1 MDSNKQTEAV
11 FKSSRTD
18 VDPVSGNEVPPG
30 ATAEEVRDDIPAMLS
45 ENEYV
50 VPADVVRYFGVR
62 FFEDLRNKAKEDMVE
77 LEEGGRIGGEP
88 IEDGG
93 DDLPFDISE
102 LSVIDEPDEEAEVGF
117 YGGGSVI
124 DPDVAKMK
132 TPDFL
137 GGIGSLFGSGD
148 EYKTFKNAAG
158 LIMNVRFVNGK
169 PMSYIPPGYVEQ
181 GTATEEAAAAVTT
194 EAPAPTV
201 RSTNTELGDGPGNE
215 GNTPVGRSAAKA
227 NTTEQAPSVSSNNS
241 SVVGKSMYDGK
252 TAAELSDI
260 AGRLS
265 KADKISDAVSF
276 ASPVVGLAGAVA
288 NKAQNQAVA
297 RAAQTGYNTA
307 TNPQEKAKFA
317 EVFNQVTTGGKAK
330 GSGILG
336 GGGLMGGGGTL
347 GDSNNDGSIGFGDT
361 ALGDAL
367 GFDGKIGIQGDS
379 IADSFQGSR
388 RTGGTGK
395 KSSDLSSTTKSNKTS
410 STTTSGKTGG
420 TSNSGSTGK
429 GFFGGYTSI
438 ADTVD
443 GGGPGASGDKIVCT
457 AMNQSYGFG
466 SYRQAIWLKYSK
478 DHMTKEHE
486 VGYHKIFMPLVHK
499 AYNSGE
505 NNNMLLRRVLE
516 NIARHRTADIRA
528 ETQGKKRD
536 LIGRMYRA
544 ILEPT
549 CYLVGLLSK
558 DKSNGT

>member
-62 FFEDLRNKAKEDMVE
+62 FFEDLRNKAKDGMVE

-88 IEDGG
+88 IEDEG
-93 DDLPFDISE
+93 DELPFDVSE
-102 LSVIDEPDEEAEVGF
+102 LEVVDEPDEEAEVGF
-117 YGGGSVI
+117 AAGGVVI
-124 DPDVAKMK
+124 DPTVGQMQ

-137 GGIGSLFGSGD
+137 GGTSVFGGSGD
-148 EYKTFKNAAG
+148 EYKTFKNDAG

-169 PMSYIPPGYVEQ
+169 PMSYIPPGYKEQ
-181 GTATEEAAAAVTT
+181 GVAAEEAAAAVTT
-194 EAPAPTV
+194 SAPAPTV
-201 RSTNTELGDGPGNE
+201 STSTGSDGPANE
-215 GNTPVGRSAAKA
+215 GNTPVGRAASEA
-227 NTTEQAPSVSSNNS
+227 NTTEQASSISSKNS
-241 SVVGKSMYDGK
+241 SVVGESMYDGK

-265 KADKISDAVSF
+265 KADTVTDAVSF

-288 NKAQNQAVA
+288 GKAQNQAVA

-307 TNPQEKAKFA
+307 TNPQEKAKYA

-367 GFDGKIGIQGDS
+367 GFDGKVGIQGDS

-395 KSSDLSSTTKSNKTS
+395 KSSDLSDTTKSSEPS
-410 STTTSGKTGG
+410 STSKGKSFGETNLGKALGFGGKDKGSSENGNDGTGG
-420 TSNSGSTGK
+420 E
-429 GFFGGYTSI
+429 GGYGCYVAT
-438 ADTVD
+438 ALTE
-443 GGGPGASGDKIVCT
+443 SGYW
-457 AMNQSYGFG
+457 S
-466 SYRQAIWLKYSK
+466 
-478 DHMTKEHE
+478 
-486 VGYHKIFMPLVHK
+486 
-499 AYNSGE
+499 
-505 NNNMLLRRVLE
+505 
-516 NIARHRTADIRA
+516 DIRRIKLIKHCM
-528 ETQGKKRD
+528 ETKPEKAFLTKVWRNGYVVFGKKVIAPLTDRPVIKWLSDGYYSASVEGKRD
-536 LIGRMYRA
+536 SKSLLGLSFFAIPSYTIGFLKA
-544 ILEPT
+544 IT
-549 CYLVGLLSK
+549 RQLV
-558 DKSNGT
+558 DIDRT

>member
-1 MDSNKQTEAV
+1 MDRNKQTEAV

-88 IEDGG
+88 IEDDS

-102 LSVIDEPDEEAEVGF
+102 LEVVDEPDEEAEVGYF
-117 YGGGSVI
+117 PGGLVT
-124 DPDVAKMK
+124 DPDVAKMQ

-137 GGIGSLFGSGD
+137 GGTSAFGGSGD

-169 PMSYIPPGYVEQ
+169 PMSYIPPGYEEQ
-181 GTATEEAAAAVTT
+181 GTATEEAAASVTT
-194 EAPAPTV
+194 PPSAPTV
-201 RSTNTELGDGPGNE
+201 RSTSTGGGDGPANE
-215 GNTPVGRSAAKA
+215 GNAPVGRAAAEA
-227 NTTEQAPSVSSNNS
+227 NATEQAPSISSNNS
-241 SVVGKSMYDGK
+241 SVVGESMYDGK
-252 TAAELSDI
+252 TATELSDI

-265 KADKISDAVSF
+265 KTDTVTDAVSF
-276 ASPVVGLAGAVA
+276 VSPVVGLAGAVA
-288 NKAQNQAVA
+288 GKAQNQAVA

-307 TNPQEKAKFA
+307 TDPQEKAKFA

-361 ALGDAL
+361 ALGDLL

-395 KSSDLSSTTKSNKTS
+395 KSADLSSTTKSSEPS
-410 STTTSGKTGG
+410 ST
-420 TSNSGSTGK
+420 STGK
-429 GFFGGYTSI
+429 SFGDTALGKALGFGGKSK
-438 ADTVD
+438 
-443 GGGPGASGDKIVCT
+443 GGSET
-457 AMNQSYGFG
+457 
-466 SYRQAIWLKYSK
+466 
-478 DHMTKEHE
+478 
-486 VGYHKIFMPLVHK
+486 
-499 AYNSGE
+499 E
-505 NNNMLLRRVLE
+505 N
-516 NIARHRTADIRA
+516 DSS
-528 ETQGKKRD
+528 Q
-536 LIGRMYRA
+536 
-544 ILEPT
+544 PQ
-549 CYLVGLLSK
+549 C
-558 DKSNGT
+558 